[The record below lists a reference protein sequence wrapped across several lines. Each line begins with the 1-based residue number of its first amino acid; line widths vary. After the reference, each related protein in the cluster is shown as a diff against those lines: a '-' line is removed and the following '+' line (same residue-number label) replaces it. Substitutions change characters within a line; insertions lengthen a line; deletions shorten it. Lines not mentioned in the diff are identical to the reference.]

1 MWQPE
6 IGPIAKAIVNKVK
19 PNAKET
25 PTSPMPTSGNLAAK
39 TALPQPPK
47 TSQKVPMSSANMR
60 FPKGIE
66 SSLILGMQ

>member
-1 MWQPE
+1 
-6 IGPIAKAIVNKVK
+6 
-19 PNAKET
+19 
-25 PTSPMPTSGNLAAK
+25 MPTSGNFAAK